1 MERLPTPAF
10 LPGVSHGQRS
20 RVGYISRGPRESD
33 TTEQLTVP
41 HFHTVGVLS
50 HVPDAGGWAVP
61 SGEST
66 GVRGA
71 WLQE

>member
-1 MERLPTPAF
+1 M
-10 LPGVSHGQRS
+10 
-20 RVGYISRGPRESD
+20 GYIPRGHKESD
-33 TTEQLTVP
+33 TTEQLTLP

-50 HVPDAGGWAVP
+50 RVPDAGGWAVP
-61 SGEST
+61 SGESA